1 MARDRTSD
9 WFLAAETGDIVTIR
23 MMIVEGAVD
32 VDVRDDQ
39 DRTAFHIASQN
50 KYTDIMTTL
59 LAARQMKYLQSIGF
73 DPFTPMPVPD
83 AGHIANQNH
92 RAAS

>member
-1 MARDRTSD
+1 MARDRTND
-9 WFLAAETGDIVTIR
+9 WFLAVETGDIVTIR
-23 MMIVEGAVD
+23 MMIVEGVVD

-59 LAARQMKYLQSIGF
+59 LAARQMKYLQTIGF
-73 DPFTPMPVPD
+73 DPFTPMANVD
-83 AGHIANQNH
+83 LDQIANQNT
-92 RAAS
+92 RTAS